1 MKKSLYLL
9 AVLGLTA
16 CSVSEEQPEQTPPAQ
31 EEESTLPPEEIE
43 DGKNHEESNENGLN
57 SEILE
62 EIAVDFDVK
71 LPEEVPVSAD
81 KQVSA
86 TVESDANY
94 YEVTYFET
102 EETLAINE
110 NELVD
115 EGAVLRIIGRAYDT
129 SEEANQQVGYEEIQE
144 GMPEVDLGY
153 GITGYQDAG
162 AGSVFTTW
170 HEGRWSFTMRA
181 ANDELRR
188 GEGEELAIEIV
199 NKLEGQTL
207 PIPHENGAGILSSG
221 KNDDVETNRLAWQ
234 DGDVL
239 YEVYMNDALQLI
251 DLVTNEFE

>member
-16 CSVSEEQPEQTPPAQ
+16 CGVSEEPPEQTPPPQ
-31 EEESTLPPEEIE
+31 EEEPAHPPEEIE
-43 DGKNHEESNENGLN
+43 EGNKEEESNANELN
-57 SEILE
+57 DEILE
-62 EIAVDFDVK
+62 KIAVDFDVK
-71 LPEEVPVSAD
+71 LPEGVPVSAD
-81 KQVSA
+81 KKVSA

-94 YEVTYFET
+94 YEIAYFET
-102 EETLAINE
+102 EESLTLNSKS
-110 NELVD
+110 LVD

-129 SEEANQQVGYEEIQE
+129 SEEANQQVGYEAIQD
-144 GMPEVDLGY
+144 GMPEIDLGHD
-153 GITGYQDAG
+153 ITGYQDAG

-181 ANDELRR
+181 ANDELGR

-199 NKLEGQTL
+199 NKLENQKL
-207 PIPHENGAGILSSG
+207 PIPRRNGAGMLNSG
-221 KNDDVETNRLAWQ
+221 KNNEVEANRLAWQ